1 MLQCSVVGKWTGGA
15 VVAEKGKMRLNPE
28 VLEPAAL
35 ASSHA
40 SFAISLTDRSTEW
53 QASWGFFGRGLTM
66 GECSEAGNLSPEAL
80 HSPKLEGSPI

>member
-1 MLQCSVVGKWTGGA
+1 MQRSWEMDWWGGRGWKLK
-15 VVAEKGKMRLNPE
+15 KGLNPE

-40 SFAISLTDRSTEW
+40 SFAISITGRSTEW
-53 QASWGFFGRGLTM
+53 QASWSFFGGGLRM
-66 GECSEAGNLSPEAL
+66 GECGEAGNLSPAAL